1 MIFHDDWIETLNT
14 LTPEISS
21 RFLNYIVAYSLTGEE
36 PELEGM
42 EYSLWTR
49 FGLDSVT
56 RLMQIWQKKSLKKS
70 KTNFFD
76 TRQPKTNDDQ
86 Y

>member
-14 LTPEISS
+14 LTQEISS

-49 FGLDSVT
+49 LD
-56 RLMQIWQKKSLKKS
+56 LAEKEFEKIEDK
-70 KTNFFD
+70 FF
-76 TRQPKTNDDQ
+76 
-86 Y
+86 

>member
-14 LTPEISS
+14 LTQEISS

-49 FGLDSVT
+49 FRNEIDADLAEKEFEKIED
-56 RLMQIWQKKSLKKS
+56 K
-70 KTNFFD
+70 FF
-76 TRQPKTNDDQ
+76 
-86 Y
+86 

>member
-14 LTPEISS
+14 PTPEISS

-49 FGLDSVT
+49 FRNEIDADLAEKEFEKIED
-56 RLMQIWQKKSLKKS
+56 K
-70 KTNFFD
+70 FFD

>member
-1 MIFHDDWIETLNT
+1 METNFTIRRRKAMIFHDDWIETLNT

-49 FGLDSVT
+49 FRNEIDADLAEKEFEKIED
-56 RLMQIWQKKSLKKS
+56 
-70 KTNFFD
+70 NFF
-76 TRQPKTNDDQ
+76 
-86 Y
+86 

>member
-14 LTPEISS
+14 LTQEISS
-21 RFLNYIVAYSLTGEE
+21 RFLNY
-36 PELEGM
+36 M
-42 EYSLWTR
+42 
-49 FGLDSVT
+49 

>member
-49 FGLDSVT
+49 L

>member
-1 MIFHDDWIETLNT
+1 METNFTIRRRKAMIFHDDWIETLNT

-49 FGLDSVT
+49 FRNEIDADLAEKEFEKIED
-56 RLMQIWQKKSLKKS
+56 K
-70 KTNFFD
+70 FF
-76 TRQPKTNDDQ
+76 
-86 Y
+86 

>member
-49 FGLDSVT
+49 FADLAEKEFEKIED
-56 RLMQIWQKKSLKKS
+56 K
-70 KTNFFD
+70 FF
-76 TRQPKTNDDQ
+76 
-86 Y
+86 